1 MPVNS
6 QFHLYNIYEIW
17 TKMEAAVHANTIW
30 LEEDEPLDEACM
42 HEYLIYTDIW
52 KRSYIY
58 LNKKQLSCQIKKT
71 EYNQKEHDLI
81 SNLLNENQICKTLS
95 DCIWMHQ

>member
-17 TKMEAAVHANTIW
+17 TKMEGAVHANTIW

-52 KRSYIY
+52 KGSYIY